1 MKEREAQEGMQL
13 LIAWGEELKMK
24 NATLKKQVGRGKS
37 KAEGLNDTI
46 VKLRRDVQTAEG
58 SSAQLGDDEI
68 QAIIEERVKDNLR
81 PRQLL
86 EETEAESEEDDEVEN
101 SESSPAKVQRR
112 RMYGLGAAR
121 VVQDFIQAGT
131 PLVKIGPLIK
141 RVVLEAVRVKLDGKT
156 SFSGTQC
163 K

>member
-1 MKEREAQEGMQL
+1 MKEREAQEEMQS
-13 LIAWGEELKMK
+13 LIAWGEELKIN
-24 NATLKKQVGRGKS
+24 NATLKSRWAGCHIL
-37 KAEGLNDTI
+37 GLNDTI

-58 SSAQLGDDEI
+58 TSAQLGDDEI